1 MENASKALIMA
12 AGVLIGL
19 IIISLAIYL
28 FTNFATMSRNVHEQ
42 IDETRIGKFNEQ
54 FLVYEGKEVNIYDI
68 ISVANLAIENNSY
81 YELDV
86 QTNGNYYIK
95 VTLNNVALEKK
106 TKDELKSYMEADL
119 QNINLASPDLKT
131 YNCKVSINNTTKL
144 VNKIEF
150 YD

>member
-95 VTLNNVALEKK
+95 VTLNK